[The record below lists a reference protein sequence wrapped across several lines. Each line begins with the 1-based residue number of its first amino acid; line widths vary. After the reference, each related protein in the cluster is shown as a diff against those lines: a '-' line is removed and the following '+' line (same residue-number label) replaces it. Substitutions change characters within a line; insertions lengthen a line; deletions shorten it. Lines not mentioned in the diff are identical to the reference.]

1 MMGQSDQL
9 EIQKLNKK
17 SYKLVEKVMIHQKMF
32 TFSLDSEI
40 LPNYDIKKKFYKI
53 VKNAKAYKLIYRGSQ
68 NGFLPKN
75 FKSNC
80 GNIGHTITLCK
91 IKGKNTE

>member
-1 MMGQSDQL
+1 MQT
-9 EIQKLNKK
+9 LNKK
-17 SYKLVEKVMIHQKMF
+17 TYKLVERAMINQNMF
-32 TFSLDSEI
+32 TFSLNSEI
-40 LPNYDIKKKFYKI
+40 LPNYDIKKKFYKMI
-53 VKNAKAYKLIYRGSQ
+53 KNAKAYKLIYRGSQ